1 VRGAAVSREDAAV
14 LAAIISLGR
23 SLAVDVVAEG
33 IESAAEVR
41 LLRDLGCTLG
51 QGFWFGRPQPGA
63 EVEQLLRRAALGEL
77 GI

>member
-1 VRGAAVSREDAAV
+1 MRGVGVSREDAAV

-23 SLAVDVVAEG
+23 SLGVSVVAEG
-33 IESAAEVR
+33 IESASEVR

-51 QGFWFGRPQPGA
+51 QGFWFGRPQPAA
-63 EVEQLLRRAALGEL
+63 EVEQLLRRAEYGEL